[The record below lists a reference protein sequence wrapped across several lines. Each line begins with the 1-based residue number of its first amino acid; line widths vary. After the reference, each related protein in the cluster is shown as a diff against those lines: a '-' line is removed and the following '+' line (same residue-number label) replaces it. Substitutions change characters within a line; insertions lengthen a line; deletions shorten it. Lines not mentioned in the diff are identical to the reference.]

1 MRSSIRMLKKSAS
14 SVLASF
20 RPSTYLRGYDS
31 ALHSLRSCWTNF
43 LSILGVMVPLSQK
56 CKPSKFRSTQIVFP
70 QPAIAI
76 LMRFAVLVLVGLGMV
91 SAVEAA
97 DRDKLLS
104 EPGVYGT
111 FAAFNLDADWG
122 KQDQAVR
129 IAQLTVLKGVVEQHR
144 EKLAIDV
151 YLLRGLS
158 DHADVLF
165 RIHATELRET
175 QQFLLDLQGS
185 LFGKHLTSS
194 TVFSGLTKKANYVPG
209 MPDNLK
215 AELKI
220 SSEPGPN
227 PYVIVIPI
235 RKDADWWSLPQEQR
249 AAMMQEHTEAALP
262 YSKTVKRK
270 LYHATGLDDLDFITY
285 FETSKLE
292 DFHSLVLALE
302 KVKEFQYN
310 RRFGHPTLLGTV
322 RSLDEIIEVL
332 AQ

>member
-1 MRSSIRMLKKSAS
+1 MRRAFPVFMH
-14 SVLASF
+14 LA
-20 RPSTYLRGYDS
+20 L
-31 ALHSLRSCWTNF
+31 
-43 LSILGVMVPLSQK
+43 
-56 CKPSKFRSTQIVFP
+56 
-70 QPAIAI
+70 
-76 LMRFAVLVLVGLGMV
+76 LVVVGLMTV
-91 SAVEAA
+91 SAVRAA

-111 FAAFNLDADWG
+111 FAAFHLDADWA
-122 KQDQAVR
+122 KQGQTTR
-129 IAQLTVLKGVVEQHR
+129 ITQLLTLKGVVEQHR

-158 DHADVLF
+158 DRADVLF

-175 QQFLLDLQGS
+175 QEFLLDLQGS
-185 LFGKHLTSS
+185 LFGKHLTDSMI
-194 TVFSGLTKKANYVPG
+194 FSGLTKKAIYVPG

-220 SSEPGPN
+220 PSEPGPQ

-249 AAMMQEHTEAALP
+249 AAMMKEHTEASLP
-262 YSKTVKRK
+262 YHKTVKRK

-285 FETSKLE
+285 FETSRLE
-292 DFHSLVLALE
+292 DFQGLILALE
-302 KVKEFQYN
+302 KVKEFRHN

-322 RSLDEIIEVL
+322 RSLDEIIEVF

>member
-1 MRSSIRMLKKSAS
+1 MS
-14 SVLASF
+14 
-20 RPSTYLRGYDS
+20 
-31 ALHSLRSCWTNF
+31 
-43 LSILGVMVPLSQK
+43 LSIS
-56 CKPSKFRSTQIVFP
+56 I
-70 QPAIAI
+70 
-76 LMRFAVLVLVGLGMV
+76 FARVVALVLVGLAM
-91 SAVEAA
+91 APDVEAA

-111 FAAFNLDADWG
+111 FAAFSLDADWG
-122 KQDQAVR
+122 KQDAPVR
-129 IAQLTVLKGVVEQHR
+129 IAQLALLKGVVEQHR

-165 RIHATELRET
+165 RIHAIELRET

-185 LFGKHLTSS
+185 LFGKHLTGS
-194 TVFSGLTKKANYVPG
+194 TIFSGLTKKANYVPG

-220 SSEPGPN
+220 PSEPGPK
-227 PYVIVIPI
+227 PYVIVIPV
-235 RKDADWWSLPQEQR
+235 RKNAEWWLLPQEQR
-249 AAMMQEHTEAALP
+249 AAMMQEHTEATMP
-262 YSKTVKRK
+262 YLKTVKRK
-270 LYHATGLDDLDFITY
+270 LYHSSGLDDLDFITY

>member
-1 MRSSIRMLKKSAS
+1 MRSSISTLARFVVLVCV
-14 SVLASF
+14 VLA
-20 RPSTYLRGYDS
+20 L
-31 ALHSLRSCWTNF
+31 
-43 LSILGVMVPLSQK
+43 
-56 CKPSKFRSTQIVFP
+56 
-70 QPAIAI
+70 
-76 LMRFAVLVLVGLGMV
+76 V

-111 FAAFNLDADWG
+111 FAAFSLDADWG
-122 KQDQAVR
+122 KQDPPTR
-129 IAQLTVLKGVVEQHR
+129 IAQLTAFRGMVEQHR

-158 DHADVLF
+158 DQADLLF

-185 LFGKHLTSS
+185 LFGKHLTGS
-194 TVFSGLTKKANYVPG
+194 TVFSGLTKKPNYVPG
-209 MPDNLK
+209 MPDNLR

-220 SSEPGPN
+220 PSEPGPN

-285 FETSKLE
+285 FETSRLE
-292 DFHSLVLALE
+292 DFQSLILALE
-302 KVKEFQYN
+302 KVKEFRYN

>member
-1 MRSSIRMLKKSAS
+1 MRSCISTLARFVMLVAV
-14 SVLASF
+14 VLA
-20 RPSTYLRGYDS
+20 
-31 ALHSLRSCWTNF
+31 
-43 LSILGVMVPLSQK
+43 IVP
-56 CKPSKFRSTQIVFP
+56 
-70 QPAIAI
+70 
-76 LMRFAVLVLVGLGMV
+76 
-91 SAVEAA
+91 AVEAA

-104 EPGVYGT
+104 DPGIYGT
-111 FAAFNLDADWG
+111 FASFRLDTDWA

-165 RIHATELRET
+165 RIHAPELRET

-185 LFGKHLTSS
+185 LFGKHLIGSAI
-194 TVFSGLTKKANYVPG
+194 FSGLTKKAGYVPG

-215 AELKI
+215 AELKTP
-220 SSEPGPN
+220 SEPGPK

-249 AAMMQEHTEAALP
+249 AAMMQEHTEASLP
-262 YSKTVKRK
+262 YNKTVKRK

-285 FETSKLE
+285 FETSRLE
-292 DFHSLVLALE
+292 DFQNLILALE
-302 KVKEFQYN
+302 KVKEFRHN

>member
-1 MRSSIRMLKKSAS
+1 
-14 SVLASF
+14 
-20 RPSTYLRGYDS
+20 
-31 ALHSLRSCWTNF
+31 
-43 LSILGVMVPLSQK
+43 
-56 CKPSKFRSTQIVFP
+56 
-70 QPAIAI
+70 
-76 LMRFAVLVLVGLGMV
+76 MRFSISMLVRLVVLMCVGLAMV
-91 SAVEAA
+91 LTVEAA

-111 FAAFNLDADWG
+111 FAAFSLDADWA
-122 KQDQAVR
+122 KQDQTVR

-165 RIHATELRET
+165 RIHSTELRET

-185 LFGKHLTSS
+185 FFGKHLNTAG
-194 TVFSGLTKKANYVPG
+194 VMHGLTKKANYVPG
-209 MPDNLK
+209 FPDQVKADLK
-215 AELKI
+215 VA
-220 SSEPGPN
+220 SEPGSK

-235 RKDADWWSLPQEQR
+235 RKSADWWGLDQDKR
-249 AAMMQEHTEAALP
+249 AAMMQEHTEATLP
-262 YSKTVKRK
+262 YLKTVKRK
-270 LYHATGLDDLDFITY
+270 LYHSSGLDDLDFITY

-292 DFHSLVLALE
+292 DFHGLVLALE
-302 KVKEFQYN
+302 KVKEFPYN